1 MSGNVQPYKKLG
13 LRLKTLRNLRKA
25 TTAEVCGAIEIEEPI
40 LANFE
45 AGIERPSEDILLLLI
60 NYFGMQDDDAA
71 VMWQLAGYDAPKND
85 DDEDDDTDSDDDERG
100 QFIKDAMK
108 SGHTAIMMMA
118 FDPRV
123 MYSDGVDI
131 SVNRQ
136 GMVLNFTQ
144 GSMQGGRM
152 PVSRI
157 GVSFEQ
163 AQGLFEVLERSLKEA
178 NVNQAPRQLPSSNS
192 DQTDTTP
199 NADKKN

>member
-1 MSGNVQPYKKLG
+1 MSSDAKPYVKLG
-13 LRLKTLRNLRKA
+13 MRLKALRTLRKA
-25 TTAEVCGAIEIEEPI
+25 TAAEVSGAVEIEETS
-40 LANFE
+40 LASFE
-45 AGIERPSEDILLLLI
+45 KGVERPSEDILMLLI

-85 DDEDDDTDSDDDERG
+85 DDDSDDEDNDRE

-108 SGHTAIMMMA
+108 NGHTAIMMMA

-144 GSMQGGRM
+144 GNMQGGRM

-163 AQGLFEVLERSLKEA
+163 AQGLLEVLQRSLKEA
-178 NVNQAPRQLPSSNS
+178 KTKQAPRQLPSSGS
-192 DQTDTTP
+192 DQADITP
-199 NADKKN
+199 GPDKKN

>member
-1 MSGNVQPYKKLG
+1 MSSNQPYVKLG
-13 LRLKTLRNLRKA
+13 TRLKALRNLRKA
-25 TTAEVCGAIEIEEPI
+25 TTAEVSGAVEIEESS
-40 LANFE
+40 LASFE
-45 AGIERPSEDILLLLI
+45 KGAERPTEDILLLLI

-85 DDEDDDTDSDDDERG
+85 DDEPDEDERD

-108 SGHTAIMMMA
+108 NGHTAIMMMA

-131 SVNRQ
+131 TVNKQ
-136 GMVLNFTQ
+136 GLVLNFTQ
-144 GSMQGGRM
+144 SSMQGGRM

-157 GVSFEQ
+157 GVSLEQ
-163 AQGLFEVLERSLKEA
+163 AQGILDVLQHSLNEA
-178 NVNQAPRQLPSSNS
+178 NAKRMPKQLPSSNNDAS
-192 DQTDTTP
+192 GGKS